1 MTPLYRS
8 CGDGVARGLSM
19 LWFTLRWGSSRRRA
33 CWFWAGPS
41 DRLRL
46 FHPSFLSLDRC
57 SRSRS
62 ASVLLPAVVLIFAA
76 YSCQQ
81 PAPPPRPPLPPL
93 LNSSDLVGRWKHEHL
108 GVWEFTIE
116 PSGAQRFQMESFGT
130 TVLSAHWRIDGRH
143 LRFENV
149 TGIQTGF
156 ALLDLLFRDEAS
168 VEEAR
173 KGLNELEIRS
183 LSCTTLTLGHVGN
196 NNPKE
201 QITFQRE

>member
-1 MTPLYRS
+1 MSR
-8 CGDGVARGLSM
+8 
-19 LWFTLRWGSSRRRA
+19 FTYVCLLA
-33 CWFWAGPS
+33 
-41 DRLRL
+41 
-46 FHPSFLSLDRC
+46 
-57 SRSRS
+57 
-62 ASVLLPAVVLIFAA
+62 VLLIITA

-81 PAPPPRPPLPPL
+81 PAPPPGPPLPPI
-93 LNSSDLVGRWKHEHL
+93 NPADLVGRWKNEHF

-130 TVLSAHWRIDGRH
+130 TALSAHWQLDGRR

-168 VEEAR
+168 IEAAR

-183 LSCTTLTLGHVGN
+183 LSRTTLTLGPVGN